1 MADTLPAALVVRS
14 RARSCPGRE
23 LVMLTLRER
32 AALGAIQG
40 FTVAF
45 RLIVHLREKCVSAV
59 SPSIILL
66 YTYSVM
72 FSRA

>member
-1 MADTLPAALVVRS
+1 
-14 RARSCPGRE
+14 
-23 LVMLTLRER
+23 MLTLRER